1 MLKKSDPVLWALI
14 ALFVAAGGMIVYA
27 AAIAGGLDL
36 G

>member
-1 MLKKSDPVLWALI
+1 MVKKTDPVFWVLI
-14 ALFVAAGGMIVYA
+14 LLFATAGGMIVYA